1 MFKEILIPLVL
12 GEIQEEAI
20 RLACAI
26 ASCDQGRV
34 VGLVGASLAAP
45 IATTW
50 AYYPA
55 GMYENMDEIAKATVQ
70 KLAEAAEHRL
80 ARESV
85 SHEVRVSTRFWL
97 TSTEMSA
104 LHARYADLTVL
115 GIARPLQEA
124 ERRLV
129 GGVLAGSGRPLL
141 VVPAGALAPGRLD
154 RILVAW
160 KSSREAARA
169 LHDAMPLLQRARSVE
184 LLMVE
189 HEHDF
194 GPQTSDLDASLMGH
208 LDRHGVPA
216 TAVRRSGKHA
226 DAGEAI
232 LEHARESGADLIVAG
247 GYSHPRA
254 LEQVFGGATRH
265 LLEHAPIPVLFSH

>member
-20 RLACAI
+20 RIACAI
-26 ASCDQGRV
+26 ASLDEGRV
-34 VGLVGASLAAP
+34 IGLVGASLAVP
-45 IATTW
+45 IATAW

-55 GMYENMDEIAKATVQ
+55 GMYENMDEAATATVH
-70 KLAEAAEHRL
+70 KLAEAVEHRL
-80 ARESV
+80 AREGV
-85 SHEVRVSTRFWL
+85 SHEVRASTRFWL

-115 GIARPLQEA
+115 GIARPLQDA

-141 VVPAGALAPGRLD
+141 VAPAGGPAVERFD
-154 RILVAW
+154 HVVIAW

-169 LHDAMPLLQRARSVE
+169 VHDAMPLLQRARTVD

-194 GPQTSDLDASLMGH
+194 APETSELDVSLVGH
-208 LDRHGVPA
+208 LERHGVTA
-216 TAVRRSGKHA
+216 TVVRRSGKHA
-226 DAGEAI
+226 NAGEVI
-232 LEHARESGADLIVAG
+232 LEYARESGADLIVAG

-254 LEQVFGGATRH
+254 LEQVFGGVTRR
-265 LLEHAPIPVLFSH
+265 LLEHSSIPVLFSH